1 MSRLTS
7 GVLIFSK
14 SSAKARLME
23 QVIKAREVEKEYL
36 CRVMG
41 EFPEE
46 EIVCDQPLETISF
59 KIGVVVVDPQG
70 KPSKTTFQRVSYK
83 DGVSIVR
90 CLPRSGRMHQIRVH
104 LQYLGFPI
112 ANDPLYNSQ
121 IFGPDKGKGGVTSK
135 TNEKLIEDLIKNHT
149 IENWVESDE
158 YEASRMVNTESR
170 EESEETPQLGDEDE
184 FYDPDCKECRT
195 NYRDPPPETLLIY
208 LHALRYSGEG
218 WSYQTDIPQWANL

>member
-1 MSRLTS
+1 M
-7 GVLIFSK
+7 LIFSK

-41 EFPEE
+41 EFPAEE
-46 EIVCDQPLETISF
+46 VVCDQPLETISF

-121 IFGPDKGKGGVTSK
+121 IFGPEKAKGGLTGK
-135 TNEKLIEDLIKNHT
+135 TNEELIEDLIKNHT
-149 IENWVESDE
+149 LENWVESEE
-158 YEASRMVNTESR
+158 YEASRMVMTESR
-170 EESEETPQLGDEDE
+170 DTTEKDSTEEDKIEEEERE
-184 FYDPDCKECRT
+184 FYDADCRECRT
-195 NYRDPPPETLLIY
+195 RYKDPPADTLVMF
-208 LHALRYSGEG
+208 LHALKYSGQG
-218 WSYQTDIPQWANL
+218 WSYQTDVPSWAHL